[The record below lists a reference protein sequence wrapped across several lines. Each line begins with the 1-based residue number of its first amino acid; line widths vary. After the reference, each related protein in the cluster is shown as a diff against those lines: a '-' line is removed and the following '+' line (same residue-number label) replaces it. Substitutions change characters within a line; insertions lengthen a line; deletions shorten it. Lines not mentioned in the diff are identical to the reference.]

1 MTTPHVTEIPRR
13 LEAVEP
19 DTFIDSSPAPPP
31 PPDADV
37 RNARAANA
45 D

>member
-1 MTTPHVTEIPRR
+1 MTTPRVIEIPRR

-19 DTFIDSSPAPPP
+19 DPFIDARPAPPP
-31 PPDADV
+31 PAPDV
-37 RNARAANA
+37 RNARAADA